1 MAKIR
6 RDSKGRILHKGES
19 FKKDV
24 NLYRYS
30 YTDPEGKRKALYA
43 KDLPEL
49 REKEKKM
56 EHDKI
61 DGLDVY
67 LQAKVDI
74 NFVFDR
80 YITTKRD
87 LRSNTETGYRYTYD
101 RYVRD
106 GFGKRRIS
114 DIRYSDVIMF
124 YNSLLDRGLGVS
136 TVDNIHTVLRPTFQL
151 AVRDMIIRTNPA
163 DGAMAEVKKANKG
176 KKTKR
181 KALTYPEERAF
192 LDYICANPDE
202 IRWVPLFTVMFGT
215 GGRVGEIIGLRWK
228 DIDFENNSISI
239 NHRLT
244 YGPSYEKDGKC
255 VYDAYLPKTEAGYR
269 VIPMLDKV
277 KEALYLERENQERF
291 VCCCTAQVDG
301 LDDFIFC
308 NRFGGLHK
316 PSSINRVIKRIVDDY
331 NAKEELQAIREKREP
346 LLIPRFSCHIIRHT
360 FCTRLCENE
369 TNIKVI
375 QTVMGHKDI
384 QTTMNIYAEVSEQKM
399 QSLFEQFNSKDV
411 L

>member
-6 RDSKGRILHKGES
+6 RDTKGRILHKGET
-19 FKKDV
+19 FRKDV

-30 YTDPEGKRKALYA
+30 FTDPEGKRKAVYA
-43 KDLPEL
+43 RDLPEL
-49 REKEKKM
+49 REKEKQM
-56 EHDKI
+56 EHDRI

-74 NFVFDR
+74 NYVFER
-80 YITTKRD
+80 YIATKRD

-101 RYVRD
+101 RYVRN

-114 DIRYSDVIMF
+114 DIRYSDIIMF
-124 YNSLLDRGLGVS
+124 YNSLLDRGLSVS
-136 TVDNIHTVLRPTFQL
+136 TVDNVHTVLRPTFQL

-163 DGAMAEVKKANKG
+163 DGAMAEVKKANKD
-176 KKTKR
+176 KKRKR
-181 KALTYPEERAF
+181 KALTYPQERAF
-192 LDYICANPDE
+192 LDYIFNNPDE

-228 DIDFENNSISI
+228 DIDFDNNTISI

-255 VYDAYLPKTEAGYR
+255 IYDAYLPKTEAGYR
-269 VIPMLDKV
+269 VIPMLNKV
-277 KEALYLERENQERF
+277 KKALFLEKDNQERF
-291 VCCCTAQVDG
+291 GYYCSAKVDG
-301 LDDFIFC
+301 MDDFIFC

-316 PSSINRVIKRIVDDY
+316 SSGINKVIKRIVDDY
-331 NAKEELQAIREKREP
+331 NAHEELQAVRENREP
-346 LLIPRFSCHIIRHT
+346 LFIPRFSCHIIRHT

-384 QTTMNIYAEVSEQKM
+384 KTTMDIYAEVSEQKM
-399 QSLFEQFNSKDV
+399 QSSFEQLNSKNV

>member
-6 RDSKGRILHKGES
+6 RDSKGRILHKGET
-19 FKKDV
+19 FRKDV

-30 YTDPEGKRKALYA
+30 YTDPEGKRKAFYA
-43 KDLPEL
+43 KDLLEL
-49 REKEKKM
+49 REKEKQR

-67 LQAKVDI
+67 LQAKVDV

-101 RYVRD
+101 RYVRN

-114 DIRYSDVIMF
+114 DIRYSDIIMF
-124 YNSLLDRGLGVS
+124 YNAMLDRGLSVS
-136 TVDNIHTVLRPTFQL
+136 SVENIHTVLNPTFKL
-151 AVRDMIIRTNPA
+151 AVRDMIIRTNPCE
-163 DGAMAEVKKANKG
+163 GAMAEIKKANKG
-176 KKTKR
+176 KKKKR
-181 KALTYPEERAF
+181 RALTYPQERAF
-192 LDYICANPDE
+192 LDYISNNPDE

-215 GGRVGEIIGLRWK
+215 GGRVAEIIGLRWK
-228 DIDFENNSISI
+228 DIDFDNNTVSI
-239 NHRLT
+239 NHRIT

-269 VIPMLDKV
+269 VIPMLEKV
-277 KEALYLERENQERF
+277 KEALYLEKENQERF
-291 VCCCTAQVDG
+291 GYYCTAQVDG

-316 PSSINRVIKRIVDDY
+316 PSGINKVIKRIVDDY

-346 LLIPRFSCHIIRHT
+346 LLIPRFSNHIIRHT

-375 QTVMGHKDI
+375 QTVMGHHDI
-384 QTTMNIYAEVSEQKM
+384 QTTMDIYAEVSEQKL
-399 QSLFEQFNSKDV
+399 QSSFEHFNNVDV

>member
-6 RDSKGRILHKGES
+6 RDSKGRIFHKGET
-19 FKKDV
+19 FRKDV
-24 NLYRYS
+24 GLYRYS
-30 YTDPEGKRKALYA
+30 YTDSEGKRKAIYA

-49 REKEKKM
+49 REKEKQM

-80 YITTKRD
+80 YISTKRD
-87 LRSNTETGYRYTYD
+87 LRNTTETGYRYTYD
-101 RYVRD
+101 QYVRQ

-114 DIRYSDVIMF
+114 DVRYSDIIKF
-124 YNSLLDRGLGVS
+124 YNALLDRGLSVS
-136 TVDNIHTVLRPTFQL
+136 TVDNVNTVLRPTFQL

-163 DGAMAEVKKANKG
+163 DGALSEIKRSNRNKIE
-176 KKTKR
+176 KR
-181 KALTYPEERAF
+181 YALTYVQERAF
-192 LDYICANPDE
+192 LDYIKTNPDE
-202 IRWVPLFTVMFGT
+202 LRWVPLFTVMFGT

-228 DIDFENNSISI
+228 DADLENAAISI
-239 NHRLT
+239 NHSIS
-244 YGPSYEKDGKC
+244 YGPIYDKGGKC
-255 VYDAYLPKTEAGYR
+255 EFQLSLPKTKAGIR
-269 VIPMLDKV
+269 TIPMLDKV
-277 KEALYLERENQERF
+277 KEAILLEKENQERF
-291 VCCCTAQVDG
+291 GYYCNEKIDG
-301 LDDFIFC
+301 MDGFIFC
-308 NRFGGLHK
+308 NRFGNVHK

-346 LLIPRFSCHIIRHT
+346 IILPRFSCHVIRHT

-369 TNIKVI
+369 TNLKVI
-375 QTVMGHKDI
+375 QDVMGHKDI
-384 QTTMNIYAEVSEQKM
+384 QTTMDIYAEVSEQKKKD
-399 QSLFEQFNSKDV
+399 SFEKLNGKDV